1 VSAVSLLP
9 PCGEVDTVSKANRVG
24 WGAALLIFLTFWL
37 PAHAQTD
44 EIQVYD
50 AAIAKPGVFN
60 LTWHSNYTPSGRK
73 TPDFPGGMVP
83 DGALNGVTEWAY
95 GVTDWFEAGVY
106 LPLYSITNSGDMR
119 FNGTK
124 LRALFV
130 VPDAASRTFFYG
142 VNFEFSYNEP
152 GWDQKRFTSEIRP
165 IIGWHV
171 GKLDLIFNPILD
183 NSYEGLSRLDFA
195 PATRVAY
202 HVSDKLA
209 LALEEYDDFGPLRK
223 FYGASA
229 QSHQLFAAADFDVGE
244 VSVET
249 GVGFGLT
256 QASDKL
262 VLKLIL
268 SKDLN

>member
-1 VSAVSLLP
+1 M
-9 PCGEVDTVSKANRVG
+9 
-24 WGAALLIFLTFWL
+24 
-37 PAHAQTD
+37 
-44 EIQVYD
+44 
-50 AAIAKPGVFN
+50 FN

-73 TPDFPGGMVP
+73 TPEFPGGIVP
-83 DGALNGVTEWAY
+83 DGAYNGVTEWAY
-95 GVTDWFEAGVY
+95 GVTDWFEAGLY
-106 LPLYSITNSGDMR
+106 LPLYSVTNSGEVR

-152 GWDQKRFTSEIRP
+152 GWDAKRFTSEIRP
-165 IIGWHV
+165 IIGWHL
-171 GKLDLIFNPILD
+171 GKVDLIFNPILD
-183 NSYEGLSRLDFA
+183 NSYEGISRLDFA

-209 LALEEYDDFGPLRK
+209 LALEEYDDLGPLRK
-223 FYGASA
+223 FYAGDA
-229 QSHQLFAAADFDVGE
+229 QSHQLFVAADFDLGG
-244 VSVET
+244 VSMET

-256 QASDKL
+256 PASDKL

-268 SKDLN
+268 SRDLN